1 MLFSVGAA
9 VSDEINCFPVGIAPV
24 NHGIDLVHAFVDQG
38 PGGAPAAA
46 VVCAEKRCVLFF
58 GPCGARLHACDAS
71 QTHGRGDDDQQVVE

>member
-46 VVCAEKRCVLFF
+46 VVCAEKRCVLFL
-58 GPCGARLHACDAS
+58 GPAVRDSTLAMRARLM
-71 QTHGRGDDDQQVVE
+71 VVETTISR